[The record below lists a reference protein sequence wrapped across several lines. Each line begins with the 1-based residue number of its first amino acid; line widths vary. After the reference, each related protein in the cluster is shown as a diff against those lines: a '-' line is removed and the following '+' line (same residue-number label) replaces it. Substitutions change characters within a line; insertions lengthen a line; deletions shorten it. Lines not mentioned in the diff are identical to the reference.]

1 MNNSL
6 PNLLKKL
13 WHHID
18 RKKRIKF
25 FLLIII
31 IILASIAEVISIG
44 AVIPFLGAMTAPETI
59 MDSAYLQP
67 IIFFLNITTREE
79 LLILFTSIFII
90 AALFSGATRL
100 LLLWFQTR
108 LGHSVGASIGIE
120 IYNRTLFQP
129 YSLHIS
135 RNSSEVITGI
145 TQKASVVVD
154 LILIPIFS
162 LCGSSFI
169 LISIL
174 SALMFIDPFIAIFS
188 FLSFGLIYFIIIL
201 ITQTGLARDGE
212 LINEER
218 NRIMKSLQE
227 GLGGIRDV
235 LLSASQILYVNKY
248 KQSEIPM
255 RRAYARINVLTMS
268 PRFVIESL
276 GMILIALMAYN
287 LSIRSEGITSAIPI
301 LGAFALGAQR
311 LLPILQQA
319 YGGWQTIRGGQAQFI
334 EALEL
339 LNQPLPDYVLNN
351 EWETTPMKFNKLI
364 EFKNMSF
371 NYTSSGPKIIDNI
384 SLKINKGS
392 RVGFIGSTGSGKS
405 TLLDITMGL
414 LSPSEGD
421 FKVDD
426 VSVSINNQRSW
437 QLNIAHVPQTIF
449 LSDTTI
455 KENIAFGV
463 PFDEINI
470 NLVMDAARKAQIS
483 SSIESW
489 KDKYDTHVGERG
501 IKLSGGQRQRIGI
514 ARALYKKADL
524 IILDEATSALDNKTE
539 KAVMSELN
547 DLDDNLTIFIVAH
560 RLTTLKNCD
569 QIVELEDGK
578 IKSIGTYDE
587 IIN

>member
-6 PNLLKKL
+6 PNLLKGL
-13 WHHID
+13 WQHID

-25 FLLIII
+25 FFLIVIII
-31 IILASIAEVISIG
+31 IASIAEVISIG

-59 MDSAYLQP
+59 IDSPYLQP
-67 IIFFLNITTREE
+67 IILFLNISTTEE
-79 LLILFTSIFII
+79 LLFLLTSIFII
-90 AALFSGATRL
+90 AAVFSGSMRL
-100 LLLWFQTR
+100 FLLWFQTR

-145 TQKASVVVD
+145 TQKASVIVD

-174 SALMFIDPFIAIFS
+174 SALMIIDPYIALFS
-188 FLSFGLIYFIIIL
+188 FVGFGSIYFIIIL

-212 LINEER
+212 LINKER
-218 NRIMKSLQE
+218 NSIMKSLQE

-235 LLSASQILYVNKY
+235 LLSASQILYVDKY

-268 PRFVIESL
+268 PRFAIESL
-276 GMILIALMAYN
+276 GMILIALMAYY
-287 LSIRSEGITSAIPI
+287 LSIRSEGISSAIPI

-311 LLPILQQA
+311 LLPVLQQA

-351 EWETTPMKFNKLI
+351 EWNTTPMKFKKCI
-364 EFKNMSF
+364 EYKNMSF
-371 NYTSSGPKIIDNI
+371 NYTFEGPKIIDNI

-392 RVGFIGSTGSGKS
+392 KIGFIGSTGSGKS

-414 LSPSEGD
+414 LSPTEGD
-421 FKVDD
+421 FAIDD
-426 VSVSINNQRSW
+426 TSVTIDNQRSW

-463 PFDEINI
+463 PLDEINM
-470 NLVMDAARKAQIS
+470 NLVIEAAKKAQIS

-489 KDKYDTHVGERG
+489 KNKYDTHVGERG

-514 ARALYKKADL
+514 ARALYKKADV

-547 DLDDNLTIFIVAH
+547 KLDDSLTIFIVAH
-560 RLTTLKNCD
+560 RLTTLENCD

-578 IKSIGTYDE
+578 IKSINTYNE
-587 IIN
+587 IIQ

>member
-6 PNLLKKL
+6 PNLLKGL
-13 WHHID
+13 WQHID

-25 FLLIII
+25 FFLIVIII
-31 IILASIAEVISIG
+31 IASIAEVISIG

-59 MDSAYLQP
+59 IDSPYLQP
-67 IIFFLNITTREE
+67 IILFLNISTTEE
-79 LLILFTSIFII
+79 LLFLFTSIFII
-90 AALFSGATRL
+90 AAVFSGSMRL
-100 LLLWFQTR
+100 FLLWFQTR

-145 TQKASVVVD
+145 TQKASVIVD

-174 SALMFIDPFIAIFS
+174 SALMIIDPYIALFS
-188 FLSFGLIYFIIIL
+188 FVGFGSIYFIIIL

-212 LINEER
+212 LINKER
-218 NRIMKSLQE
+218 NSIMKSLQE

-235 LLSASQILYVNKY
+235 LLSASQILYVDKY

-268 PRFVIESL
+268 PRFAIESL
-276 GMILIALMAYN
+276 GMILIALMAYY
-287 LSIRSEGITSAIPI
+287 LSIRSEGISSAIPI

-311 LLPILQQA
+311 LLPVLQQA

-351 EWETTPMKFNKLI
+351 EWNTTPMKFKKCI
-364 EFKNMSF
+364 EYKNMSF
-371 NYTSSGPKIIDNI
+371 NYTFEGPKIIDNI

-392 RVGFIGSTGSGKS
+392 KIGFIGSTGSGKS

-414 LSPSEGD
+414 LSPTEGD
-421 FKVDD
+421 FAIDD
-426 VSVSINNQRSW
+426 TSVTIDNQRSW

-463 PFDEINI
+463 PLDEINM
-470 NLVMDAARKAQIS
+470 NLVIEAAKKAQIS

-489 KDKYDTHVGERG
+489 KNKYDTHVGERG

-514 ARALYKKADL
+514 ARALYKKADV

-547 DLDDNLTIFIVAH
+547 KLDDSLTIFIVAH
-560 RLTTLKNCD
+560 RLTTLENCD

-578 IKSIGTYDE
+578 IKSINTYNE
-587 IIN
+587 IIQ

>member
-6 PNLLKKL
+6 PNLLKGL
-13 WHHID
+13 WQHID

-25 FLLIII
+25 FFLIVIII
-31 IILASIAEVISIG
+31 IASIAEVISIG

-59 MDSAYLQP
+59 IDSPYLQP
-67 IIFFLNITTREE
+67 IILFLNISTTEE
-79 LLILFTSIFII
+79 LLFLFTSIFII
-90 AALFSGATRL
+90 AAVFSGSMRL
-100 LLLWFQTR
+100 FLLWFQTR

-145 TQKASVVVD
+145 TQKASVIVD

-174 SALMFIDPFIAIFS
+174 SALMIIDPYIALFS
-188 FLSFGLIYFIIIL
+188 FVGFGSIYFIIIL

-212 LINEER
+212 LINKER
-218 NRIMKSLQE
+218 NSIMKSLQE

-235 LLSASQILYVNKY
+235 LLSASQILYVDKY

-268 PRFVIESL
+268 PRFAIESL
-276 GMILIALMAYN
+276 GMILIAIMAYY
-287 LSIRSEGITSAIPI
+287 LSIRSEGISSAIPI

-311 LLPILQQA
+311 LLPVLQQA
-319 YGGWQTIRGGQAQFI
+319 YGSWQTIRGGQAQFI

-351 EWETTPMKFNKLI
+351 EWNTTPMKFNKCI
-364 EFKNMSF
+364 EYNNMSF
-371 NYTSSGPKIIDNI
+371 NYTPEGPKVIDNI

-392 RVGFIGSTGSGKS
+392 KIGFIGSTGSGKS

-414 LSPSEGD
+414 LSPTEGD
-421 FKVDD
+421 FAIDD
-426 VSVSINNQRSW
+426 IPVTIDNQRLW

-463 PFDEINI
+463 PLDEINM
-470 NLVMDAARKAQIS
+470 NLVIEAAKKAQIS

-489 KDKYDTHVGERG
+489 KNKYDTHVGERG

-514 ARALYKKADL
+514 ARALYKKADV

-547 DLDDNLTIFIVAH
+547 KLDDSLTIFIVAH
-560 RLTTLKNCD
+560 RLTTLENCD

-578 IKSIGTYDE
+578 IKSINTYNE
-587 IIN
+587 IIQ

>member
-6 PNLLKKL
+6 PNLLKGL
-13 WHHID
+13 WQHID

-25 FLLIII
+25 FFLIVIII
-31 IILASIAEVISIG
+31 IASIAEVISIG

-59 MDSAYLQP
+59 IDSPYLQP
-67 IIFFLNITTREE
+67 IILFLNISTTEE
-79 LLILFTSIFII
+79 LLFLFTSIFII
-90 AALFSGATRL
+90 AAVFSGSMRL
-100 LLLWFQTR
+100 FLLWFQTR

-145 TQKASVVVD
+145 TQKASVIVD

-174 SALMFIDPFIAIFS
+174 SALMIIDPYIALFS
-188 FLSFGLIYFIIIL
+188 FVGFGSIYFIIIL

-212 LINEER
+212 LINKER
-218 NRIMKSLQE
+218 NSIMKSLQE

-235 LLSASQILYVNKY
+235 LLSASQILYVDKY

-268 PRFVIESL
+268 PRFAIESL
-276 GMILIALMAYN
+276 GMILIALMAYY
-287 LSIRSEGITSAIPI
+287 LSIRSEGISSAIPI

-311 LLPILQQA
+311 LLPVLQQA

-351 EWETTPMKFNKLI
+351 EWNTTPMKFNKCI
-364 EFKNMSF
+364 EYKNMSF
-371 NYTSSGPKIIDNI
+371 NYTFEGPKIIDNI

-392 RVGFIGSTGSGKS
+392 KIGFIGSTGSGKS

-414 LSPSEGD
+414 LSPTEGD
-421 FKVDD
+421 FAIDD
-426 VSVSINNQRSW
+426 TSVTIDNQRSW

-449 LSDTTI
+449 LSDSTI

-463 PFDEINI
+463 PFDEINM
-470 NLVMDAARKAQIS
+470 NLVIEAAKKAQIS

-489 KDKYDTHVGERG
+489 KYKYNTHVGERG

-514 ARALYKKADL
+514 ARALYKKADV

-547 DLDDNLTIFIVAH
+547 NLDDSLTIFIVAH
-560 RLTTLKNCD
+560 RLTTLENCD

-578 IKSIGTYDE
+578 IKSVNTYNE
-587 IIN
+587 IIK

>member
-6 PNLLKKL
+6 PNLLKGL
-13 WHHID
+13 WQHID

-25 FLLIII
+25 FFLIVIII
-31 IILASIAEVISIG
+31 IASIAEVISIG

-59 MDSAYLQP
+59 IDSPYLQP
-67 IIFFLNITTREE
+67 IILFLNISTTEE
-79 LLILFTSIFII
+79 LLFLFTSIFII
-90 AALFSGATRL
+90 AAVFSGSMRL
-100 LLLWFQTR
+100 FLLWFQTR

-145 TQKASVVVD
+145 TQKASVIVD

-174 SALMFIDPFIAIFS
+174 SALMIIDPYIALFS
-188 FLSFGLIYFIIIL
+188 FVGFGSIYFIIIL

-212 LINEER
+212 LINKER
-218 NRIMKSLQE
+218 NSIMKSLQE

-235 LLSASQILYVNKY
+235 LLSASQILYVDKY

-268 PRFVIESL
+268 PRFAIESL
-276 GMILIALMAYN
+276 GMILIALMAYY
-287 LSIRSEGITSAIPI
+287 LSIRSEGISSAIPI

-311 LLPILQQA
+311 LLPVLQQA
-319 YGGWQTIRGGQAQFI
+319 YGSWQTIRGGQAQFI

-351 EWETTPMKFNKLI
+351 EWNTTPMKFKKCI
-364 EFKNMSF
+364 EYKNMSF
-371 NYTSSGPKIIDNI
+371 NYTFEGPKIIDNI

-392 RVGFIGSTGSGKS
+392 KIGFIGSTGSGKS

-414 LSPSEGD
+414 LSPTEGD
-421 FKVDD
+421 FAIDD
-426 VSVSINNQRSW
+426 TSVTIDNQRSW

-463 PFDEINI
+463 PLDEINM
-470 NLVMDAARKAQIS
+470 NLVIEAAKKAQIS

-489 KDKYDTHVGERG
+489 KNKYDTHVGERG

-514 ARALYKKADL
+514 ARALYKKADV

-547 DLDDNLTIFIVAH
+547 KLDDSLTIFIVAH
-560 RLTTLKNCD
+560 RLTTLENCD

-578 IKSIGTYDE
+578 IKSINTYNE
-587 IIN
+587 IIQ